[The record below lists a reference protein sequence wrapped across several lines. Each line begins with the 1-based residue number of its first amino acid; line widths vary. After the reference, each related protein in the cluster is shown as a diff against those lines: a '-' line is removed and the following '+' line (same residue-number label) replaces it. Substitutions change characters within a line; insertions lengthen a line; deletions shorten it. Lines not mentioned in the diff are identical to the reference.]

1 MTMVSTSSARTV
13 WAGLA
18 TLARLT
24 RTLPSCTSCA
34 ASVRDLTMRANHSHL
49 SSRCTATVAG
59 AGECPRALVK
69 GGLVLA
75 ALLHLRLEQAQRSKR
90 RIGIERRLGCRRGG
104 LHVQAWPL
112 LTVAGAAAAPIGTLA
127 ARRARLHARFE
138 LARRRLVGSPRALL
152 PAPVRLALERP
163 TLAPGP
169 PHFLPRRRRA
179 LPGARG
185 RRCRHC
191 GCGGGRGFGNRHAPL
206 ERALDR
212 LRARCLWRRAGV
224 RLGRQG

>member
-138 LARRRLVGSPRALL
+138 LARRRLVGSPRALSAL
-152 PAPVRLALERP
+152 RVR
-163 TLAPGP
+163 
-169 PHFLPRRRRA
+169 
-179 LPGARG
+179 
-185 RRCRHC
+185 
-191 GCGGGRGFGNRHAPL
+191 
-206 ERALDR
+206 
-212 LRARCLWRRAGV
+212 RRAGV
-224 RLGRQG
+224 WQPACPPRASARPAPGSLPVAGRRPPRSAGRLGPV